1 MLATFPAV
9 STVNPGSTTCQTR
22 IRAGAAVAA
31 AVAVVLTA
39 PAPQG
44 RAAIEENCIEFHRTG
59 RPVRMPSLEQVA
71 KPIDRSGV
79 DHWRHNEKH
88 PARLEEALGPA
99 PGGYNK

>member
-1 MLATFPAV
+1 MRVTFPAV
-9 STVNPGSTTCQTR
+9 STVNPRSTTCQTR

-39 PAPQG
+39 PAAQG
-44 RAAIEENCIEFHRTG
+44 RAAIEENCVEFHRTG
-59 RPVRMPSLEQVA
+59 RPVLIPCQEQVA
-71 KPIDRSGV
+71 KPIGRCGL
-79 DHWRHNEKH
+79 DHWRHNEQH